1 MKFSELNLHEKVLA
15 GIKNAGFEECMPVQ
29 ERALPVAL
37 SGKDLMVQ
45 SKTGSGK
52 TAVFVIAFLEEYLRK
67 KDAGIS
73 SSCLIV
79 APTRELAQ
87 QIADDASVLCSGV
100 PGFHVGCFFGGT
112 GYERQ
117 RKLLQMGCDIYVG
130 TPGRLLDFM
139 GSGDLKAKNID
150 TFVIDEAD
158 RLFDMGFYPD
168 IKKMFRMMVPR
179 EQRQTM
185 LFSATLEMRV
195 RELAWEY
202 MNESEEIEL
211 EPDTITVDSIT
222 QELYHVAKSEK
233 LKLLLQLLALE
244 QPESAI
250 IFTNSRHMTMELSR
264 RLRYNGWNADYISG
278 DLTQKARELALSKLK
293 NGKIK
298 ILVAT
303 DVAARGLQIDNL
315 PLVVNYDIPEDYEN
329 YVHRI
334 GRTARAG
341 KSGKAIT
348 LADEEFVYGL
358 EAIEKYIKMKIPVI
372 WPDNLPEI
380 TVKTAPDSR
389 SIKKDVPR
397 QSGSRP
403 KSGTSGKTSSGK
415 PSSSRKDSARQDSS
429 RPAAQNRTKSDSRSG
444 KSLGRMTEAERM
456 KYYKDKYGFEPSK
469 TASTS
474 KESKE
479 EKKEPVK
486 KPGFWA
492 RLFGIGRKKK

>member
-79 APTRELAQ
+79 APTWELAQ
-87 QIADDASVLCSGV
+87 QIADVASVLCSGV

-298 ILVAT
+298 ILGK
-303 DVAARGLQIDNL
+303 ARGSRNG
-315 PLVVNYDIPEDYEN
+315 N
-329 YVHRI
+329 
-334 GRTARAG
+334 
-341 KSGKAIT
+341 KAIT

-380 TVKTAPDSR
+380 TVKTVPDSR

-397 QSGSRP
+397 QSKGKP
-403 KSGTSGKTSSGK
+403 NGKSGKTSSGK
-415 PSSSRKDSARQDSS
+415 PSAARQDSAKRDSS
-429 RPAAQNRTKSDSRSG
+429 RPAAQKRSKSNSRSG

-469 TASTS
+469 TASPS
-474 KESKE
+474 KDLKE